1 MSRLRRG
8 MVIDV
13 NLDPTKGSETG
24 KIRPCVI
31 VTNNTYNARVPVIQ
45 VVPLTAWSA
54 SKARIVTNVEIVPSS
69 DNGLTKKSVA
79 DCLQT
84 RPIDHRAR
92 LVKVRGAD
100 DPGGRSRAGGHPSG
114 SGRVRSGGQVPRG
127 SLLSNQRRADSRSLP
142 A

>member
-1 MSRLRRG
+1 MDRDGAIGVADMSQLRRG

-13 NLDPTKGSETG
+13 NLDPTLGSETG
-24 KIRPCVI
+24 EVRPCVI

-54 SKARIVTNVEIVPSS
+54 RKARIITNVEVPPSS
-69 DNGLTKKSVA
+69 RNGLTKKSVA

-92 LVKVRGAD
+92 LVKVRGELEDEVMTKID
-100 DPGGRSRAGGHPSG
+100 DALKT
-114 SGRVRSGGQVPRG
+114 VFDLV
-127 SLLSNQRRADSRSLP
+127 
-142 A
+142 

>member
-1 MSRLRRG
+1 MNTLKRG

-45 VVPLTAWSA
+45 VIPLTAWSVR
-54 SKARIVTNVEIVPSS
+54 KTGIITNVEVVPTAN
-69 DNGLTKKSVA
+69 NGLTKKSVA

-84 RPIDHRAR
+84 LPIDHRAR
-92 LVKVRGAD
+92 LVKVRGELEGAIIEKVD
-100 DPGGRSRAGGHPSG
+100 EALKIVFD
-114 SGRVRSGGQVPRG
+114 
-127 SLLSNQRRADSRSLP
+127 LL
-142 A
+142 